1 MSDSSI
7 DLLMADIG
15 FSSTPPSSVPDD
27 DGWSRGCS
35 SGSSRP
41 VSAAPSSLYGDLGR
55 NRPVIYAFFFVGLIL
70 ISPPSVSVEI
80 GPWDCA
86 DCTSDDP
93 SVVWSDRYPELIVR
107 FSGIPK
113 LLHLPNATRKRI
125 FNLKYL
131 KTLEEVEAFK
141 AWIVTLAD
149 PQGVLKRTVVEHKLM
164 HRWLLRGIIHCLS
177 NIPLEQWDTM
187 EATTHLGEAQPAW
200 NNFQTGIS
208 MDVIESFKK
217 YEELDVRRAEEIEL
231 RKSTA
236 VLRDARN
243 EVSQCYANRTRPQ
256 SRNFDKARHTHAAD
270 SNVAALEVELSE
282 MRKELTAAR
291 GDAKAEPSPEIARRV
306 RELEVTVVDLGGKP
320 KLAKA
325 WAKSSSSGRIRAPKA
340 NVGATT
346 SSELLASAATV
357 AEGGSNVAGAR
368 RVSARKRSQAD
379 SSVCR
384 GSAVHGVDDDGDL
397 LSKQVRV
404 QFPEPE

>member
-15 FSSTPPSSVPDD
+15 FSSAPPSSVPDD
-27 DGWSRGCS
+27 DGWSR
-35 SGSSRP
+35 
-41 VSAAPSSLYGDLGR
+41 
-55 NRPVIYAFFFVGLIL
+55 
-70 ISPPSVSVEI
+70 PPSESVEI

-93 SVVWSDRYPELIVR
+93 SSFCGSVFRTSIGKVSFGLTGSIILSSLWD
-107 FSGIPK
+107 PK

-125 FNLKYL
+125 FELKYL
-131 KTLEEVEAFK
+131 KTLEEVEALK

-149 PQGVLKRTVVEHKLM
+149 PQGVLKRTYDVRVVEHKLM

-187 EATTHLGEAQPAW
+187 EATTNLGEAQPAW
-200 NNFQTGIS
+200 NNTQTGIS

-217 YEELDVRRAEEIEL
+217 YEELDVRRAEEIKL
-231 RKSTA
+231 RKLTA
-236 VLRDARN
+236 VPRNARN

-256 SRNFDKARHTHAAD
+256 SLNFDKARHTHAAD

-379 SSVCR
+379 SSVCG